1 MGSFRLDTD
10 ATNKIIRI
18 SFEGEE
24 TGQVLRDAQ
33 AALRSCWERLG
44 PWPCIV
50 DLTGVTEATFPSEA
64 VRTIARSQPIVSME
78 CLLVAVAPK
87 DVSYGLARM
96 FELLIHEERG
106 PYVRVVHTMDEA
118 LDLIGVKSPTFS
130 PLDDDFREI
139 A

>member
-1 MGSFRLDTD
+1 MD
-10 ATNKIIRI
+10 
-18 SFEGEE
+18 
-24 TGQVLRDAQ
+24 
-33 AALRSCWERLG
+33 
-44 PWPCIV
+44 
-50 DLTGVTEATFPSEA
+50 
-64 VRTIARSQPIVSME
+64 
-78 CLLVAVAPK
+78 CLLVAVAPM

-118 LDLIGVKSPTFS
+118 LDLIGVKAPTFT

>member
-1 MGSFRLDTD
+1 MGSFRLDFD

-64 VRTIARSQPIVSME
+64 ARTIAQSQPVVSMD
-78 CLLVAVAPK
+78 CLLIAVAPK
-87 DVSYGLARM
+87 DVTYGLARM
-96 FELLIHEERG
+96 FELLILEERG

-118 LDLIGVKSPTFS
+118 LDLIGVKSPTFT
-130 PLDDDFREI
+130 PIDDDFREI